1 MINSSFKNANILI
14 VDDNEANI
22 SILTELLEIQGYT
35 NVKSTTDPRLMIS
48 LFKSFNPD
56 LILLDLKMP
65 HLSGYEVMHR
75 LKVLIPPDT
84 YLPIL
89 VLTADLTV
97 EAKERALSGGATDF
111 LAKPLD
117 LVEVALRIRNLLET
131 RFLHQHLLNQ
141 KQILEAMV
149 KERTLELEKTNRELI
164 IAKDKA
170 EESNRLKSAF
180 LSNISHEIRTP
191 FNGILGLLSIIQYDD
206 IPANEKEKYC
216 NFINQNAWR
225 LMNTINDIVEI
236 SQIQAGQTTLT
247 PSKINIKL
255 LIDELFNIFKT
266 DADKKEVQLSIDA
279 GFPGNI
285 EFIISDKLK
294 LKTILSKLI
303 DNAVKYTKKG
313 SIEFGYSLEKNNE
326 PAELKFYV
334 KDTGI
339 GIPRNKYQDCFQRFM
354 QADVSHTRPFEGS
367 GLGLSIAK
375 NFVEMQGGK
384 IWVES
389 EEGKGSTFY
398 FTLPCI
404 TENEE
409 NEENDLSQNPLLSE
423 SPDNQLK
430 KLKVLIAEDD
440 DVSEMLMSTAL
451 ATICKEVI
459 CVRTGNEAVETCRS
473 NPDIDLVLMDIKM
486 PGMNGYY
493 ATRLIRQFNTD
504 VVIIA
509 QTAYGFLGDRE
520 KAIEAGCNDYIAKPF
535 NHLLLLDVINK
546 NMKRSITQ

>member
-1 MINSSFKNANILI
+1 MIDSTFRNANILI
-14 VDDNEANI
+14 VDDNKANI
-22 SILTELLEIQGYT
+22 SILTELLEIKGYI
-35 NVKSTTDPRLMIS
+35 NVKSTTDSRLVVS

-56 LILLDLKMP
+56 LILLDLLMP
-65 HLSGYEVMHR
+65 QLSGYQVMHQ
-75 LKVLIPPDT
+75 LKVLIPSDT

-89 VLTADLTV
+89 VLTADLAPET
-97 EAKERALSGGATDF
+97 KERALSGGATDF

-117 LVEVALRIRNLLET
+117 LVEVDLRIRNLLET

-141 KQILEAMV
+141 KQILETMV
-149 KERTLELEKTNRELI
+149 KERTFELERTNIELL

-206 IPANEKEKYC
+206 ISVNEKETYFK
-216 NFINQNAWR
+216 FINQNAWR
-225 LMNTINDIVEI
+225 LMNTITDIVEI
-236 SQIQAGQTTLT
+236 SQIQTGQIILS
-247 PSKINIKL
+247 PSKINIKHL
-255 LIDELFNIFKT
+255 TYELFNLFKP
-266 DADKKEVQLSIDA
+266 DADKKELQLTINNGSPDNA
-279 GFPGNI
+279 

-294 LKTILSKLI
+294 LRTILSKLI
-303 DNAVKYTKKG
+303 DNAVKYTKTG
-313 SIEFGYSLEKNNE
+313 SIEFGYSLGKENK
-326 PAELKFYV
+326 PAEIKFYV

-339 GIPRNKYQDCFQRFM
+339 GIPRDKYQDCFQQFM
-354 QADVSHTRPFEGS
+354 QADISHTRPFEGS

-389 EEGKGSTFY
+389 EEGKGSSFY
-398 FTLPCI
+398 FTLPYI
-404 TENEE
+404 TEL
-409 NEENDLSQNPLLSE
+409 EENDLYENPLLS
-423 SPDNQLK
+423 DTANNQLK

-440 DVSEMLMSTAL
+440 DVSEMLMSTAI

-459 CVRTGNEAVETCRS
+459 CVRTGNEAVEACRS
-473 NPDIDLVLMDIKM
+473 NADIDLVLMDVRM
-486 PGMNGYY
+486 PGMNGYN
-493 ATRLIRQFNTD
+493 ATRLIRQFNKD

-509 QTAYGFLGDRE
+509 QTAYGFSGDRE

-535 NHLLLLDVINK
+535 NHLLLLELISK
-546 NMKRSITQ
+546 NMKKSITL